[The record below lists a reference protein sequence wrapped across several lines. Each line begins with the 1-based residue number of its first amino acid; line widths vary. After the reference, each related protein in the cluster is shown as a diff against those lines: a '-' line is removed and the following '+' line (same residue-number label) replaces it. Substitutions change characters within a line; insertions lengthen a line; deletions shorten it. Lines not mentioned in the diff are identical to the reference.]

1 MRNHAIK
8 YNVYIKYVLLW
19 DYATGMLASCAGLR
33 NLTVA
38 SVILLDWAFVRGL
51 ASLRAHP
58 SLLVLSAT
66 SAQV

>member
-1 MRNHAIK
+1 M
-8 YNVYIKYVLLW
+8 
-19 DYATGMLASCAGLR
+19 DYATGMLALYAGLL

-38 SVILLDWAFVRGL
+38 SVFLLDWAFVRGL

-58 SLLVLSAT
+58 SSLVLSVT

>member
-1 MRNHAIK
+1 
-8 YNVYIKYVLLW
+8 
-19 DYATGMLASCAGLR
+19 MLAFYAGLR
-33 NLTVA
+33 YLTVA
-38 SVILLDWAFVRGL
+38 SVVLLDWAFDRGL

>member
-1 MRNHAIK
+1 M
-8 YNVYIKYVLLW
+8 
-19 DYATGMLASCAGLR
+19 DYETGMLASCAGLR
-33 NLTVA
+33 SLTVA
-38 SVILLDWAFVRGL
+38 SAILLDWAFVRGL